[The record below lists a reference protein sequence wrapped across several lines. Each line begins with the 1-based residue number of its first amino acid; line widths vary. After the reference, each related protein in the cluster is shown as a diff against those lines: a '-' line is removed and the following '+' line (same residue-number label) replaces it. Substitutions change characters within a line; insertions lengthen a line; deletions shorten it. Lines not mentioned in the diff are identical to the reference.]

1 MTTGRNWAGGS
12 REDELLS
19 RLYQQVTQQ
28 QAARFAG
35 GYDMAAGL
43 GRYRAWLGGHAAEE
57 PSRPKAIQR
66 QGSTTL
72 RAGAADPGVGI
83 AAVAIDELP
92 GASEAT
98 QGFSGTVSGTPA
110 VRADWDADWDADQAV
125 TVLYGVHYRSLVGLA
140 ALLVRDVAT
149 AEVIVQDSFVALHV
163 RWRWLRDNEKALSYL
178 RQSVVTRSRWALRYP
193 VTADTIAPEDGPG
206 LSAAEPDA
214 LPPLERTAVVTA
226 LQALPERQ
234 RESLLLRYY
243 ADLSPAQTASV
254 MGISVGEVKSHTARA
269 MEALRTV
276 LGTSG

>member
-1 MTTGRNWAGGS
+1 MSTGRNWAGSS

-57 PSRPKAIQR
+57 PGRPKAIQR

-72 RAGAADPGVGI
+72 RAGAADSGVGI
-83 AAVAIDELP
+83 AAVAIGERP
-92 GASEAT
+92 GASQTT

-110 VRADWDADWDADQAV
+110 ARADGDADRAV
-125 TVLYGVHYRSLVGLA
+125 TALYGAHCRSLVGLA
-140 ALLVRDVAT
+140 ALLVRDAAT

-163 RWRWLRDNEKALSYL
+163 RWRRLRDNEKALSYL
-178 RQSVVTRSRWALRYP
+178 RRSVVTRSRWAPRYP
-193 VTADTIAPEDGPG
+193 VTADTIAPEGGPD

-214 LPPLERTAVVTA
+214 LASLQRTDVVTA

-234 RESLLLRYY
+234 RESLVLQYY
-243 ADLSPAQTASV
+243 TDLSPVQTALV
-254 MGISVGEVKSHTARA
+254 MGISLGEVKSHTARA
-269 MEALRTV
+269 MAALRTV
-276 LGTSG
+276 LETSG

>member
-1 MTTGRNWAGGS
+1 MTTGRNRAASS

-19 RLYQQVTQQ
+19 RLYQQVTRQ

-43 GRYRAWLGGHAAEE
+43 GRYRAWLGEHAAEE
-57 PSRPKAIQR
+57 PSRPKAVQL

-72 RAGAADPGVGI
+72 RAGGADPGAGLAATVVGEP
-83 AAVAIDELP
+83 A
-92 GASEAT
+92 GASETA
-98 QGFSGTVSGTPA
+98 QGSTGTGGGTPA
-110 VRADWDADWDADQAV
+110 VAADWEADRAV
-125 TVLYGVHYRSLVGLA
+125 TALYGAHYRSLVSLA

-149 AEVIVQDSFVALHV
+149 AEVIVQDSFVALH
-163 RWRWLRDNEKALSYL
+163 RGWRRLRDNEKALSYL
-178 RQSVVTRSRWALRYP
+178 RQSVVTRSRSALRYP
-193 VTADTIAPEDGPG
+193 LTADKVAPERGPD

-214 LPPLERTAVVTA
+214 PTSPERTAVVTA

-234 RESLLLRYY
+234 RESLVLRYY

-269 MEALRTV
+269 MAALRTV
-276 LGTSG
+276 LDTSG

>member
-1 MTTGRNWAGGS
+1 MSTGRNWAGSS

-57 PSRPKAIQR
+57 PSRPKAIQL

-72 RAGAADPGVGI
+72 RAGAADPGFGI

-110 VRADWDADWDADQAV
+110 VRADWDADRAV

-163 RWRWLRDNEKALSYL
+163 RWRRLRDNEKALSYL
-178 RQSVVTRSRWALRYP
+178 RQSVVTRSRSALRYP
-193 VTADTIAPEDGPG
+193 VTADTIAPGRGPD
-206 LSAAEPDA
+206 LSVAEPDA

-269 MEALRTV
+269 MAALRTV
-276 LGTSG
+276 LDTSG